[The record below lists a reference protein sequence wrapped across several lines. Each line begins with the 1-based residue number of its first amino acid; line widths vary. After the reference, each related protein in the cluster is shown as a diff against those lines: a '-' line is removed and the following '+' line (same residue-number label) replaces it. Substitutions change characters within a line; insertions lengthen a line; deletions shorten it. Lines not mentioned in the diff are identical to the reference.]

1 MMEPPHKALPRKIT
15 CRKIYELKIKGPCR
29 KDTAN
34 SWYSPLGASRMPM
47 PIPTPRGVIQQ
58 KPVRA
63 KRNEDVRRRDLISS
77 KLMQN
82 TITTLC
88 THIAKTER
96 IFIGFI
102 VVNQIPMKR
111 AQTPV
116 VLSSTPTASPSSK
129 Q

>member
-1 MMEPPHKALPRKIT
+1 
-15 CRKIYELKIKGPCR
+15 
-29 KDTAN
+29 
-34 SWYSPLGASRMPM
+34 M

-116 VLSSTPTASPSSK
+116 VLSSTPTARPSSK
-129 Q
+129 QWDARAMAEVKKMSIGTIFWFDISPVTMFLIHEVEELEEV